1 MRAGVVW
8 SVLRA
13 ELDRR
18 SDPPTVLDVGG
29 GSGVL
34 AVPLAER
41 GCPVTVV
48 DTSADAL
55 AVLRRRAAEARVEI
69 RAVQGDLDRLP
80 ELVGPASCD
89 LLLCHSVLEVV
100 DDPAAAIATLAGT
113 LRAGGAASLLVANRA
128 ATVLARAIGGHLAD
142 AHRALTGQWSAQRRF
157 DAEELTRLLGTAG
170 LTVESMH
177 GVRVF
182 ADLVPGVVLD
192 REPGAIEELRA
203 LEQAAA
209 PLPPYRDIAAQLH
222 VLARR

>member
-1 MRAGVVW
+1 M
-8 SVLRA
+8 LRA
-13 ELDRR
+13 ELERR
-18 SDPPTVLDVGG
+18 ADPPTVLDVGG

-55 AVLRRRAAEARVEI
+55 AVLRRRADEAGVEI

-80 ELVGPASCD
+80 DLVGPQSCD

-100 DDPAAAIATLAGT
+100 DDPAAAIATLAGV
-113 LRAGGAASLLVANRA
+113 LRSGGAASLLVANRA

-142 AHRALTGQWSAQRRF
+142 AHRALAGQWSAQRRF
-157 DAEELTRLLGTAG
+157 DAEELTGLLGTAG

-182 ADLVPGVVLD
+182 ADLVPGAVLD

-203 LEQAAA
+203 LERAAA

>member
-13 ELDRR
+13 ELERR
-18 SDPPTVLDVGG
+18 PDPPTVLDVGG

-55 AVLRRRAAEARVEI
+55 AVLRRRAAEAGVEI
-69 RAVQGDLDRLP
+69 RAVQGDLDKLP
-80 ELVGPASCD
+80 DLVGEASCD

-100 DDPAAAIATLAGT
+100 DDPAAAIATLAAT
-113 LRAGGAASLLVANRA
+113 LRIGGAVSLIVANRA

-142 AHRALTGQWSAQRRF
+142 AHRALAGQWSAQRRF
-157 DAEELTRLLGTAG
+157 DADELTGLLAAAG
-170 LTVESMH
+170 LSVESTH

-182 ADLVPGVVLD
+182 ADLVPGAVLD
-192 REPGAIEELRA
+192 REPGAIEELRE
-203 LEQAAA
+203 LERAAA

-222 VLARR
+222 ILARR